1 MFDLNQLERAREI
14 VADAMPP
21 TPAPRNSARSTYSSA
36 PASSKP
42 VAKPSSVPA
51 ANSPACSGQYAAQ
64 TPSSLSA
71 AVDSTDALKTTGE
84 NAERLDL
91 HFYVAHPRCGPFVGR
106 PVASGRPLDGGKEF
120 ILGGSA
126 SASRHFQTRRLA
138 RNLLDQI
145 LVGLLVQAL
154 YCGELGLGLRRASQA
169 LIDLRQAVA
178 CVGSR
183 GIQPHGLAE
192 FPCGGL
198 VLFAAGMEDAQIQ
211 VDDANPGIQAAGF
224 FQQRPRA
231 FRIVAMQ
238 EHVAEVSARSE

>member
-71 AVDSTDALKTTGE
+71 AADSTDALKTTGE

-91 HFYVAHPRCGPFVGR
+91 HFYVAHPLLDTAGPTTEQGRMNQVWCVLIFTVGLVWCAKR
-106 PVASGRPLDGGKEF
+106 GETFPRALGNSFHLNHAGASGAGQWRAAARGRSSLFSSATTATQK
-120 ILGGSA
+120 GS
-126 SASRHFQTRRLA
+126 F
-138 RNLLDQI
+138 
-145 LVGLLVQAL
+145 LVGGIRADRN
-154 YCGELGLGLRRASQA
+154 EKGLRSVGT
-169 LIDLRQAVA
+169 LRY
-178 CVGSR
+178 
-183 GIQPHGLAE
+183 
-192 FPCGGL
+192 
-198 VLFAAGMEDAQIQ
+198 QIRYG
-211 VDDANPGIQAAGF
+211 V
-224 FQQRPRA
+224 
-231 FRIVAMQ
+231 
-238 EHVAEVSARSE
+238 ARSR